1 MKHKTRGHN
10 KSLLNKNKKKKKQR
24 IKNSF
29 KIIIKQIKINDFNQ
43 KEIYKK
49 DLNLSS
55 IIRLNAGYCIIQI
68 LFLCNILKQHV
79 ANKYTFINKK

>member
-1 MKHKTRGHN
+1 MI
-10 KSLLNKNKKKKKQR
+10 L
-24 IKNSF
+24 IKR
-29 KIIIKQIKINDFNQ
+29 K